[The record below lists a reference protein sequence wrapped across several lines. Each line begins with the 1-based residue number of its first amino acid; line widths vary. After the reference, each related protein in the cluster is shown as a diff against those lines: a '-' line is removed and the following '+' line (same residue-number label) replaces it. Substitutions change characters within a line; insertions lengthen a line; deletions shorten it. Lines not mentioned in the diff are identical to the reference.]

1 MALSDGAGSP
11 HRVVRRRRLREVI
24 MDTAPT
30 SKAHFSGLNCDQ
42 RWPCLRDATTLA
54 GLADL

>member
-1 MALSDGAGSP
+1 
-11 HRVVRRRRLREVI
+11 